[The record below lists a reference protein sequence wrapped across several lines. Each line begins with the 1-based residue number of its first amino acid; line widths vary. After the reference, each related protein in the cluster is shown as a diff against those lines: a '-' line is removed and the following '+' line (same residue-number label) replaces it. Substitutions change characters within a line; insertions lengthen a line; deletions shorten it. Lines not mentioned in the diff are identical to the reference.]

1 MISPE
6 ISKVLATM
14 RSISSEI
21 QPQPNL
27 RTEQPAATEF
37 STAMR
42 QAIDQVNE
50 HQQLATKMV
59 NEFQTGTSDANLAE
73 VMIATQ
79 KAGLSFQAMNEVR
92 NRLVEAYQEIMNM
105 PI

>member
-1 MISPE
+1 MINSE

-21 QPQPNL
+21 SPQPKIPE
-27 RTEQPAATEF
+27 TADTQF
-37 STAMR
+37 STVMK

-50 HQQLATKMV
+50 QQQVATRMV
-59 NEFQTGTSDANLAE
+59 NDFQMGTGDASIAE
-73 VMIATQ
+73 VMVATQ
-79 KAGLSFQAMNEVR
+79 KAGLAFQAMNEVR

>member
-14 RSISSEI
+14 RSINSEI
-21 QPQPNL
+21 QPLPVSP
-27 RTEQPAATEF
+27 TESQSKTDF
-37 STAMR
+37 STVMS
-42 QAIDQVNE
+42 QAIDQVNQ

-59 NEFQTGTSDANLAE
+59 EDFQAGKGDANLAE

-79 KAGLSFQAMNEVR
+79 KASLSFQAMNEVR